1 MLVVIVP
8 LTFFLDRI
16 AHSSNV
22 SAASY
27 FPWRRYNAPK
37 FFKVVVT
44 VGLKINVYSITS
56 LRFCTRQ
63 DEKLLSLFTFI
74 NFLILFNP
82 LLHRLILDHDIIFY
96 F

>member
-1 MLVVIVP
+1 MVKLWLVVSQ

-27 FPWRRYNAPK
+27 FPCRLYNAPK

-44 VGLKINVYSITS
+44 VGLKIYSNCFKYYQGKHHKTVMQM
-56 LRFCTRQ
+56 T
-63 DEKLLSLFTFI
+63 D
-74 NFLILFNP
+74 FLIKF
-82 LLHRLILDHDIIFY
+82 I
-96 F
+96 

>member
-1 MLVVIVP
+1 MLVVIVA

-44 VGLKINVYSITS
+44 VGLKVKAKSITS
-56 LRFCTRQ
+56 LLFCTMHG
-63 DEKLLSLFTFI
+63 EKLLSLFTFI

-82 LLHRLILDHDIIFY
+82 LLHSLF
-96 F
+96 

>member
-1 MLVVIVP
+1 MKIIAQIPPNRYLSEKLINIKYRYKIYGYTMLVVTVQ

-44 VGLKINVYSITS
+44 VGLKINGYSITA
-56 LRFCTRQ
+56 
-63 DEKLLSLFTFI
+63 
-74 NFLILFNP
+74 LI
-82 LLHRLILDHDIIFY
+82 
-96 F
+96 